1 MESARKDKKKTKL
14 NGHENVADF
23 MLLFFFYSVKSQNVI
38 TARWIWCFFFDSRV
52 LSGWRFLNRIDTH
65 TVQYVMV
72 EVSIWLRFYV
82 SINVFV
88 CFLTPDF
95 LPDFVYLFTFFY
107 SIFSTYNFGVFC
119 SVFFYRLWLLF
130 INVVYHGQTLR
141 LACAICWLVLNV
153 VQRWYETRRLN
164 RSENSARMHENTL
177 WPTDC

>member
-1 MESARKDKKKTKL
+1 MENYYKHTLEWNQRENIKKKTKL
-14 NGHENVADF
+14 NGHAKRRGFYVVV
-23 MLLFFFYSVKSQNVI
+23 FFYSVKSQNVS
-38 TARWIWCFFFDSRV
+38 TARWIFFDSRV

-107 SIFSTYNFGVFC
+107 SIFSTYNFGLFC
-119 SVFFYRLWLLF
+119 SVFF
-130 INVVYHGQTLR
+130 IVYGFCL
-141 LACAICWLVLNV
+141 
-153 VQRWYETRRLN
+153 
-164 RSENSARMHENTL
+164 
-177 WPTDC
+177 

>member
-1 MESARKDKKKTKL
+1 MESARKYKKKQNWTVTQ
-14 NGHENVADF
+14 NVADF
-23 MLLFFFYSVKSQNVI
+23 MLYFFLLFNKIAKCKHSTMNLM
-38 TARWIWCFFFDSRV
+38 FFFDSRV

-130 INVVYHGQTLR
+130 INVVCHGQTLR
-141 LACAICWLVLNV
+141 LARAICWLVLNV